1 MSLFIVFILSM
12 VFVINSKGSELTSD
26 DYYLKDKAYQ
36 QEMEAMNNAEKY
48 GNPVHF
54 IVKNDTLHI
63 TFMSKVQPDSLTVMF
78 MRPNSRKLDQE
89 ISIDRLPMAIPT
101 SEFVKGNY
109 EVRTTFYVEDQFCEQ
124 NTDLTIK

>member
-1 MSLFIVFILSM
+1 M